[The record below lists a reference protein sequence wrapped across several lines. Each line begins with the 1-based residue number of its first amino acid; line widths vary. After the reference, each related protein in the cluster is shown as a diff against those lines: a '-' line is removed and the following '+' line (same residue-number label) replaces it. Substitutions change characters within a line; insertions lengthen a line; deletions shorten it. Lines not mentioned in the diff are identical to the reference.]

1 MARVRQKTEHARAGG
16 LQVRRARL
24 TRHGLASSA
33 QLAVGHTTNA
43 RPTLRTRALGVR
55 WFNSGVANGTPQRVN
70 KSLREI
76 TPEMSLDRTARASA
90 IPSAVRHEQCTG
102 VRWASGAR
110 SR

>member
-43 RPTLRTRALGVR
+43 RPTTSDARSWRALV
-55 WFNSGVANGTPQRVN
+55 
-70 KSLREI
+70 
-76 TPEMSLDRTARASA
+76 
-90 IPSAVRHEQCTG
+90 
-102 VRWASGAR
+102 
-110 SR
+110 